1 LGGLD
6 ASLRPAEYFA
16 REALFVMNKILQ
28 QLSLFFAA
36 IPDALRPFR
45 VPIVVAVFIA
55 TAFLAF
61 GATKFQLD
69 TSFDAWLSDDDP
81 AVQALD
87 EYRRQFGSDDG
98 LFLVYRARDG
108 DVFSPASLSAV
119 RALTDALENWQ
130 DISPDDI
137 GVDAEVFQSL
147 DHITRVQSL
156 ANTRYQISSDDTL
169 ESRLLLPASGE
180 ITEDMA
186 QQVRA
191 IAHAQRN
198 LKLLMFSDNGEFG
211 AILLSTDFGTIPVQD
226 ASAQTDGDDYSADEL
241 DLALESFEVEID
253 ESAIVQ
259 EVEFEDTLPKVYI
272 EFIEAL
278 KGVYLQDAYASA
290 FEFFPIGTAGMIDFA
305 MQTMKQSGLLV
316 LVAIF
321 IIVLLLYTLFNT
333 ASAVLWPVLTV
344 VSSCIW
350 VFGGM
355 AWLGIASTQLIGL
368 TVMLVLAVGIADCV
382 HVMSEYLFFKR
393 EGQTHQQAIRKSF
406 EKTGVPILLTSITTM
421 AGMLAIAFGGV
432 GQFVTFGLSS
442 AVGVFAAFL
451 FTIFV
456 LPVLLD
462 FWHPHAPTSEPEKPA
477 QWRRALALIL
487 SPLRAIRWVSR
498 RAGLSWLLG
507 ATWLQPMLDR
517 VPAFSYRARYPI
529 VAVFIGVFVIC
540 AYGATQV
547 RIDTN
552 LVELF
557 QKGTPLRTA
566 YDIVDEHMA
575 GTGNME
581 IMLDFGRSD
590 AFADAR
596 VLKAVDGLQAEL
608 QARYGDYVVRTHSL
622 VNLVK
627 ATNQAMNDDDPA
639 FYRIPDSSLAVSQLL
654 FLFNS
659 SNPKDRRA
667 IVSDDYSRS
676 HVTIQ
681 LRSAGSYEYAIIF
694 ADIEAVID
702 ASFQGLTTA
711 YPDWKVELTGTFAL
725 MMQMSDVISK
735 SQVRSLTLAAII
747 ISLILTLT
755 LGSIQGG
762 LLAIVPN
769 MLPAILAFGL
779 MGLLGIPLDTDTLM
793 IAPLI
798 IGIAVDDTIHFV
810 THYRMALARGRT
822 ATESLI
828 QTVKEVGQAVT
839 FTTLVLGTAFLMLGF
854 SDYLGLAKVGVFGSL
869 AIFVALLCDL
879 LFLPALI
886 YIFQPKFGVKNVG
899 IAHYQTERAAE

>member
-1 LGGLD
+1 
-6 ASLRPAEYFA
+6 
-16 REALFVMNKILQ
+16 MNRILQ
-28 QLSLFFAA
+28 HLSSFFAA
-36 IPDALRPFR
+36 IPDALRPYR
-45 VPIVVAVFIA
+45 VPIALIVFVG

-61 GATKFQLD
+61 GVTKFQLD

-87 EYRRQFGSDDG
+87 DYRRQFGSDDG

-108 DVFSPASLSAV
+108 DVFSPASLIAV
-119 RALTDALENWQ
+119 SALTDALENWQ
-130 DISPDDI
+130 DIS
-137 GVDAEVFQSL
+137 AEDLGIDVEVLQAL

-156 ANTRYQISSDDTL
+156 SNTRYQVSFDDTL

-180 ITEDMA
+180 ITADLAEE
-186 QQVRA
+186 VRA

-198 LKLLMFSDNGEFG
+198 LKLLMFSDNSEFG
-211 AILLSTDFGTIPVQD
+211 AIVLSTDFGTIPVLD
-226 ASAQTDGDDYSADEL
+226 ESASSEDNDFAADEL
-241 DLALESFEVEID
+241 DFALESFEVETD
-253 ESAIVQ
+253 ETAVIH
-259 EVEFEDTLPKVYI
+259 EVEFEDTKPNVYTG
-272 EFIEAL
+272 FIKAL
-278 KGVYLQDAYASA
+278 KGIYLQDNYSSV
-290 FEFFPIGTAGMIDFA
+290 FEFYPIGTPGMIDFS
-305 MQTMKQSGLLV
+305 MQTLKQTGV
-316 LVAIF
+316 LVAIAIF

-333 ASAVLWPVLTV
+333 GSAVLWPVLTV
-344 VSSCIW
+344 ASSCVW

-355 AWLGIASTQLIGL
+355 SWLGIPSTQLITL
-368 TVMLVLAVGIADCV
+368 TIMLVLAVGIADCV
-382 HVMSEYLFFKR
+382 HVMSEYLLFKR
-393 EGQTHQQAIRKSF
+393 EGLNHQQAIRKSF

-432 GQFVTFGLSS
+432 GQFVTFGVSS
-442 AVGVFAAFL
+442 AFGVFAAFL

-456 LPVLLD
+456 LPVLLE
-462 FWHPHAPTSEPEKPA
+462 FWHPHSSIPAPKP
-477 QWRRALALIL
+477 QVRWRRIL
-487 SPLRAIRWVSR
+487 TRIMAPLRAIRWVSR
-498 RAGLSWLLG
+498 QIGLSWLLG
-507 ATWLQPMLDR
+507 AAWLQAMLDR
-517 VPAFSYRARYPI
+517 VPAFAHKARYPI
-529 VAVFIGVFVIC
+529 VVIFVGVFVIC

-547 RIDTN
+547 RIDSN

-557 QKGTPLRTA
+557 KKGTPLRTA
-566 YDIVDEHMA
+566 YEIVDEHMA
-575 GTGNME
+575 GTGAME
-581 IMLDFGRSD
+581 IMLDFGSSD
-590 AFADAR
+590 AFADAE
-596 VLKAVDGLQAEL
+596 VLKAVDGLQENL
-608 QARYGDYVVRTHSL
+608 QSRYGEYVVRTHSL
-622 VNLVK
+622 ADLVK
-627 ATNQAMNDDDPA
+627 ATNQAMNNDDPS
-639 FYRIPDSSLAVSQLL
+639 FYRIPDNSLAVSQLL

-681 LRSAGSYEYAIIF
+681 LRNAGSHEYAILF
-694 ADIEAVID
+694 ADIDEVID
-702 ASFQGLTTA
+702 ASFQSLTTA
-711 YPDWKVELTGTFAL
+711 YPNWGVELTGTFAL
-725 MMQMSDVISK
+725 MMRMSDVISK

-839 FTTLVLGTAFLMLGF
+839 FTSLVLGTAFLMLGF

-886 YIFQPKFGVKNVG
+886 YIFQPKFGVKNAG
-899 IAHYQTERAAE
+899 TAHYETEGAVG

>member
-1 LGGLD
+1 MVLL
-6 ASLRPAEYFA
+6 LRAE
-16 REALFVMNKILQ
+16 EAVFDVNQVLQ
-28 QLSLFFAA
+28 RLSWFFGA

-45 VPIVVAVFIA
+45 VPIALIVFVG

-61 GATKFQLD
+61 GVTKFQLD

-87 EYRRQFGSDDG
+87 DYRRQFGSDDG

-108 DVFSPASLSAV
+108 DVFSPASLAAV
-119 RALTDALENWQ
+119 RALTEALENWQ
-130 DISPDDI
+130 DISADDI
-137 GVDAEVFQSL
+137 GVETDVFEAL

-156 ANTRYQISSDDTL
+156 ANTRYQVSSEDTL
-169 ESRLLLPASGE
+169 ESRLLLPATGD
-180 ITEDMA
+180 ITLDLAEN
-186 QQVRA
+186 VRA
-191 IAHAQRN
+191 IAHEQRN
-198 LKLLMFSDNGEFG
+198 LKLLMFSDNNEFG
-211 AILLSTDFGTIPVQD
+211 AIVLSTDFGTIPVLD
-226 ASAQTDGDDYSADEL
+226 ASAGSGDSEFAADDL
-241 DLALESFEVEID
+241 DFALESFEIETD
-253 ESAIVQ
+253 ETAVIQ
-259 EVEFEDTLPKVYI
+259 EVEFEDTKPSVYMG
-272 EFIEAL
+272 FIKAL
-278 KGVYLQDAYASA
+278 KGIYLQDTYASA
-290 FEFFPIGTAGMIDFA
+290 FEFYPIGTAGMIDFS
-305 MQTMKQSGLLV
+305 MQTMKQAGVLV
-316 LVAIF
+316 GVAIF
-321 IIVLLLYTLFNT
+321 IIVLLLYTLFHT
-333 ASAVLWPVLTV
+333 GSAVLWPVLTV
-344 VSSCIW
+344 ASSCIW
-350 VFGGM
+350 VFGSM
-355 AWLGIASTQLIGL
+355 SWLGIPSTQLIAL
-368 TVMLVLAVGIADCV
+368 TIMLVLAVGIADCV
-382 HVMSEYLFFKR
+382 HVMSEYLLFKR
-393 EGQTHQQAIRKSF
+393 EGLNHQQAIRKSF

-432 GQFVTFGLSS
+432 GQFVTFGVSS
-442 AVGVFAAFL
+442 AFGVFAAFL

-456 LPVLLD
+456 LPVLLE
-462 FWHPHAPTSEPEKPA
+462 FWHPHAPRPEPKTET
-477 QWRRALALIL
+477 QWRRNLNLIL
-487 SPLRAIRWVSR
+487 APLRAIRWVSR
-498 RAGLSWLLG
+498 QTGLSWLLG

-517 VPAFSYRARYPI
+517 VPAVAHKARYPI
-529 VAVFIGVFVIC
+529 VAIFVGGFVLC
-540 AYGATQV
+540 AYGTTQV
-547 RIDTN
+547 RIDSN

-557 QKGTPLRTA
+557 KKGTPLRTA
-566 YDIVDEHMA
+566 YEIVDEHMA
-575 GTGNME
+575 GTGAMQ

-590 AFADAR
+590 AFADAQ
-596 VLKAVDGLQAEL
+596 VLKAVDGLQEDL
-608 QARYGDYVVRTHSL
+608 QSRYGDYVVRTHSL
-622 VNLVK
+622 ADLVK

-659 SNPKDRRA
+659 SNPEDRRA

-681 LRSAGSYEYAIIF
+681 LRNAGSHEYAVLF
-694 ADIEAVID
+694 ADIDEVID
-702 ASFQGLTTA
+702 ASFQGLTAA
-711 YPDWKVELTGTFAL
+711 YPNWGVELTGTFAL
-725 MMQMSDVISK
+725 MMRMSDVISN

-755 LGSIQGG
+755 LGSLQGG

-810 THYRMALARGRT
+810 THYRMALARGRS

-839 FTTLVLGTAFLMLGF
+839 FTTLVLGAAFLMLGF
-854 SDYLGLAKVGVFGSL
+854 SNYLGIAKVGIFGSL

-886 YIFQPKFGVKNVG
+886 YIFQPKFGVKTAG
-899 IAHYQTERAAE
+899 IAHYQTERAIG